1 MKFLKSLVWSVVLG
15 LNCNCSSKAPQY
27 FENTLPAKNEVKKTE
42 LSIMSYN
49 IHHCSPVDNP
59 GLIDVSAIA
68 KIIKNSGVELAGLQE
83 VDVNNRR
90 SGINLDQA
98 AKLGELTGMYFYFSK
113 SIDYNGGSYGTA
125 ILSKYAISVK
135 QTIRLPMA
143 EGTEQRTLSVVTVTL
158 PDGKNICMAN
168 THLDYSSDANALAQV
183 KIIAETLK
191 EVKDP
196 VFITGDFNMVQNS
209 NTIRYLNQHYSSTCE
224 GSCPATFPSDY
235 PKNAIDFIFYSKPQK
250 MQVYLHEVLNEPI
263 ASDHRPV
270 IAKLAW

>member
-1 MKFLKSLVWSVVLG
+1 
-15 LNCNCSSKAPQY
+15 
-27 FENTLPAKNEVKKTE
+27 
-42 LSIMSYN
+42 MSYN